1 MLWTILGT
9 ILGTRA
15 MIGMVV
21 VPALLFAS
29 LANLLCLIGRF

>member
-1 MLWTILGT
+1 LG
-9 ILGTRA
+9 RA

-29 LANLLCLIGRF
+29 LANLICLIGRF